1 MVTRLIISTDR
12 LLFAISRITQ
22 VWRRNADFDGV
33 RLLYWVRKVT
43 HMETRKVF
51 LYSVQVLDKE
61 GNRILKESF
70 RSLVDAMTFFSI
82 VDESLNHENTSI
94 FLTH

>member
-1 MVTRLIISTDR
+1 MVPTII
-12 LLFAISRITQ
+12 A
-22 VWRRNADFDGV
+22 
-33 RLLYWVRKVT
+33 
-43 HMETRKVF
+43 HMKTRKVF

-61 GNRILKESF
+61 DNQILKENF
-70 RSLVDAMTFFSI
+70 NSLEDAMTFFSI

>member
-1 MVTRLIISTDR
+1 
-12 LLFAISRITQ
+12 
-22 VWRRNADFDGV
+22 
-33 RLLYWVRKVT
+33 
-43 HMETRKVF
+43 METRKVF

>member
-1 MVTRLIISTDR
+1 M
-12 LLFAISRITQ
+12 
-22 VWRRNADFDGV
+22 
-33 RLLYWVRKVT
+33 K
-43 HMETRKVF
+43 TRKVF

-61 GNRILKESF
+61 DNQILKENF
-70 RSLVDAMTFFSI
+70 NSLEDAMTFFSI